1 MVVVAAGDRRAAVVA
16 ADIRGAR
23 TVVVVPGGAT
33 AHVTGDPGALADADV
48 IVAADE
54 DALAWMER
62 AWARGRAPGAA
73 VLALVAGNDALA
85 RLARLGARG
94 AGALPPHAS
103 PEQVA
108 AAIGAVR
115 AGLLVQVPS
124 SAVSPPAPAADA
136 RARSAMEIEPLTGRE
151 RDVLALL
158 ALGARNRTI
167 AQRLGISE
175 HTVKFHLASILGKL
189 GASTRTQAV
198 REAMRRGLVT
208 M

>member
-1 MVVVAAGDRRAAVVA
+1 VRS
-16 ADIRGAR
+16 
-23 TVVVVPGGAT
+23 VP
-33 AHVTGDPGALADADV
+33 
-48 IVAADE
+48 
-54 DALAWMER
+54 
-62 AWARGRAPGAA
+62 
-73 VLALVAGNDALA
+73 
-85 RLARLGARG
+85 
-94 AGALPPHAS
+94 
-103 PEQVA
+103 
-108 AAIGAVR
+108 
-115 AGLLVQVPS
+115 
-124 SAVSPPAPAADA
+124 
-136 RARSAMEIEPLTGRE
+136 EIEPLTGRE